1 MMRSQSTRATTY
13 RSSERDVSMDE
24 LQREVLTQRILRIL
38 NHQASETVAN
48 DIDRL
53 QQTSGGLED
62 ESVQLSG

>member
-1 MMRSQSTRATTY
+1 
-13 RSSERDVSMDE
+13 MDE

-62 ESVQLSG
+62 EGVQLSRGELDAAMHRRDGR

>member
-1 MMRSQSTRATTY
+1 
-13 RSSERDVSMDE
+13 MDE